1 MKMIPSAL
9 IYLGIM
15 LVFIIVWF
23 VLLKRPVYEALL
35 LSFVLLVAITGTW
48 GNVWT
53 YIDGALNTSL
63 LFSMIVFVAMSQLLT
78 ETKVIDSCVFLIIS
92 LLGRIPGGAGYASVI
107 ASSFM
112 EAILYGLILTSGGK
126 LLIWSEFISIVLC
139 FLFALSM
146 VRRETMLLTCGLAF
160 TVCAD
165 FCLVLCDPIQ
175 QLGGMIFFSCT
186 QICYWLK
193 LQHIQCRK
201 SWMIARIVLILAVE
215 AVSVC
220 ILKENTDPL
229 ALVSMFYYVNLVMNM
244 VESFIQF
251 HRSPLFAIGLVFFIL
266 CDTVVGLQVAA
277 GGYLPIP
284 EGSFIHKLIF
294 SGFHLSWFFYL
305 PSQVLIALSGR
316 RK

>member
-1 MKMIPSAL
+1 MSNIRCDRAKKWISVAL
-9 IYLGIM
+9 
-15 LVFIIVWF
+15 F
-23 VLLKRPVYEALL
+23 LL
-35 LSFVLLVAITGTW
+35 L
-48 GNVWT
+48 
-53 YIDGALNTSL
+53 
-63 LFSMIVFVAMSQLLT
+63 
-78 ETKVIDSCVFLIIS
+78 
-92 LLGRIPGGAGYASVI
+92 
-107 ASSFM
+107 
-112 EAILYGLILTSGGK
+112 EAVLYGLILTRGGK

-139 FLFALSM
+139 FLFVLSM
-146 VRRETMLLTCGLAF
+146 VRRETVLLACGLAF

-165 FCLVLCDPIQ
+165 FCLVMCDPIQ

-193 LQHIQCRK
+193 LQRIQYRK
-201 SWMIARIVLILAVE
+201 SWLIARIVLILAVE
-215 AVSVC
+215 AVAVC

-244 VESFIQF
+244 VESFVQF
-251 HRSPLFAIGLVFFIL
+251 RHSPLFAIGLVFFIL
-266 CDTVVGLQVAA
+266 CDTVIGLQVAA

-305 PSQVLIALSGR
+305 PSQVLIALSSR